1 MGEKGLKF
9 GQWALKTALASG
21 LLGLLLGYAAQKNV
35 TIAQTNTALASIPL
49 AFVIVIELFDKLAD
63 KNDFYNKL
71 YAGATAMVGNKKSR
85 AGAVLVSLLFA
96 GLGMFV
102 IIWALTGTITM
113 NLGTVGPAN
122 LFVAGLI
129 ALYIFAPETGDDEL
143 LLWTWIGATIA
154 TKGAYLTIFPKLLG
168 LPM

>member
-1 MGEKGLKF
+1 MGDKGLKI
-9 GQWALKTALASG
+9 GQWALKTILASG
-21 LLGLLLGYAAQKNV
+21 LLGLLLAYAAEKNV

-49 AFVIVIELFDKLAD
+49 AFVILIEIFDKIAD

-71 YAGATAMVGNKKSR
+71 YAGAGGMLGNRKSR
-85 AGAVLVSLLFA
+85 ASAVLISLLFA

-113 NLGTVGPAN
+113 NINTVGPAN

-129 ALYIFAPETGDDEL
+129 SLYIFAPETGDDEL
-143 LLWTWIGATIA
+143 LLWAWLGATIA
-154 TKGAYLTIFPKLLG
+154 TKGAYFMLIPKLVG
-168 LPM
+168 L